1 MSTANRGSRRLVVFT
16 GLLLAV
22 AVACASCGATGPAAP
37 APKATGPLSPKATG
51 PLSPP
56 KTSAVMDSQYLMDVT
71 EADPALVTYVQQ
83 RGNTA
88 MRTLLTD
95 GSAFCAFLHR
105 GGGIDNAMVSVALG
119 ANSVESQTKL
129 PRSITTYNTIE
140 SVALLTLC
148 PSDQELVP
156 ASDRTKIRE
165 LGEELAKHAS

>member
-37 APKATGPLSPKATG
+37 APKATG